1 MKLAL
6 WERYKK
12 YLWESAALGLKLDI
26 SRMNFPADYL
36 TEMTPRIMAAFQEMA
51 SLEAGALAN
60 PDENRMVGHY
70 WLRAPELAPWPEI
83 RENIRGALGEI
94 RNFAADIHA
103 GRIIS
108 PGGKSFS
115 RLLIIGIGGSA
126 LGPQLMAQALGT
138 AKDPLEAFFLDNTDP
153 EGMDLVLQEIGE
165 QLAETIALVIS
176 KSGKTIET
184 RNGMREVREAYLS
197 RGIPFERC
205 AVAITEQGSL
215 LDETARA
222 EGWLALFPLWD
233 WVGGR
238 TSITSP
244 VGLLPAALQGF
255 DIESFLA
262 GARKCD
268 ELTRI
273 PEVMTN
279 PAALLAL
286 MWFQATGGAG
296 KKDMV
301 VIPYKD
307 RLALLPRY
315 LQQLVM
321 ESLGKRLGRDGRTVN
336 QGISVFGNKG
346 STDQH
351 SYVQQLRDGV
361 DNFFLTFVEV
371 LQDRA
376 TESIQVEPGITSG
389 DYLLGFFLGTREAL
403 TEGGRESLAITLE
416 KLDAFSLGALIALYE
431 RAVGFYASLVN
442 INAYHQPGVEAGK
455 KAAGQVI
462 RLQGQVI
469 HLLRVEKPR
478 LFTPAEIAE
487 AIGEPQAVETIF
499 KILEHMS
506 ANIDH
511 HIENIPEV
519 PSFQSRY
526 RAGRGGT
533 GKA

>member
-12 YLWESAALGLKLDI
+12 YLWESSELGLRLDI
-26 SRMNFPADYL
+26 SRMNFPDGYL
-36 TEMTPRIMAAFQEMA
+36 EEMTPRMKTAFQEMA

-70 WLRAPELAPWPEI
+70 WLRSPELAPKAEI
-83 RENIRGALGEI
+83 RGEI
-94 RNFAADIHA
+94 ESAVAAIKDFTDHVHA

-108 PGGKSFS
+108 PGGKTFS

-138 AKDPLEAFFLDNTDP
+138 AGDPMKAFFLDNTDP
-153 EGMDLVLQEIGE
+153 DGMDLVLQEIGE
-165 QLAETIALVIS
+165 HLGETVAIVIS
-176 KSGKTIET
+176 KSGRTIET
-184 RNGMREVREAYLS
+184 RNGMIEAKMAYLS

-205 AVAITEQGSL
+205 AVAITEPGSL
-215 LDETARA
+215 LDELAQT
-222 EGWLALFPLWD
+222 EGWLARFPLWD

-238 TSITSP
+238 TSVTSP

-262 GARKCD
+262 GARRCD
-268 ELTRI
+268 EFTRLHDVI
-273 PEVMTN
+273 SN

-286 MWFQATGGAG
+286 MWHHATGGCG

-307 RLALLPRY
+307 RLLLLPRY

-321 ESLGKRLGRDGRTVN
+321 ESLGKRLGKDGRTVN

-361 DNFFLTFVEV
+361 DNFFVTFIEV
-371 LQDRA
+371 LQDRVL
-376 TESIQVEPGITSG
+376 ESIPVAPGVTSG
-389 DYLLGFFLGTREAL
+389 DYLQGFFLGTREAL
-403 TEGGRESLAITLE
+403 TEGGRESLTITID
-416 KLDAFSLGALIALYE
+416 KLDARALGALIALYE
-431 RAVGFYASLVN
+431 RAVGLYASLVN

-455 KAAGQVI
+455 KAAGEVI
-462 RLQGQVI
+462 RLQGQVAY
-469 HLLRVEKPR
+469 LLREEKGKY
-478 LFTPAEIAE
+478 FTPAEIA
-487 AIGEPQAVETIF
+487 AALGEPQAVELIF
-499 KILEHMS
+499 KILEHAA

-511 HIENIPEV
+511 HIEKIPGA
-519 PSFQSRY
+519 PSFETRY
-526 RAGRGGT
+526 GYM
-533 GKA
+533 